1 MTSADAPLISVVVP
15 CFNTERYIAEALDS
29 VLAQPVR
36 GVQVI
41 VIDDGSTDRS
51 AEIIRGYDDRIEY
64 RRQANGG
71 IGAARNAGIAL
82 ARGTYLAFLDADDI
96 WTPGS
101 LPLRLETLRGGAE
114 CVYGGVEHFISPEIE
129 GEARERLGALP
140 ATMTAR
146 FTGAMLI
153 ARRAFDRVGLFDAD
167 LKMGEMMDW
176 VSRAELAGVTTALID
191 DIVLRR
197 RIHGS
202 NTVLRLKNQKGEY
215 LRALKGALAHKRA
228 AALKQGGPA

>member
-15 CFNTERYIAEALDS
+15 CFNTERYVAEALDS

-51 AEIIRGYDDRIEY
+51 AEIIRAHDDRIEY

-82 ARGTYLAFLDADDI
+82 ARGTYLTFLDADDI

-101 LPLRLETLRGGAE
+101 LPLRLERLRGAE
-114 CVYGGVEHFISPEIE
+114 CVYGGVEHFISPEIQ

-146 FTGAMLI
+146 FAGAMLI
-153 ARRAFDRVGLFDAD
+153 EKRAFDRVGPFDAG

-176 VSRAELAGVTTALID
+176 VSRAELAGVTTVLID

-215 LRALKGALAHKRA
+215 LRALKGALEHKRA
-228 AALKQGGPA
+228 AASKLDDQA